1 MGRAFTASITRMPCA
16 CTPTIP
22 DVLDPDAGTP
32 ESSLDTAVPEDG
44 ADVENKGDPAPPE
57 PEPVFTVETG
67 EWFFRRVEMVS
78 DPCDW
83 KPFLDDLPDGLAD
96 VLPTSFDVDSR
107 DGGSIS
113 KRFVLAGISAP
124 PRP

>member
-32 ESSLDTAVPEDG
+32 ESSLDTAVPENG
-44 ADVENKGDPAPPE
+44 ADVENKGDPDPPE